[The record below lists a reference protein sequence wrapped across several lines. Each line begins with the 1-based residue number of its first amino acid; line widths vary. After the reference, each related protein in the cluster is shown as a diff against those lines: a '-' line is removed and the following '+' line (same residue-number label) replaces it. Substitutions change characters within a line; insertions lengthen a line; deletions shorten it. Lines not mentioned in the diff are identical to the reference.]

1 MGEWWLSQTPAKE
14 FMKQS
19 LQQNFQIL
27 WLPFSCLLKN
37 NLHWSKDLKLRNFRY
52 LCRSRSHK
60 RCKFNGTCGPT
71 FCSSCAWRS
80 AGSYIIFGHFSVLDQ
95 TLFKWQ
101 KKSVSL
107 VIMSKIVN
115 VVMANFYSSDYSSPC
130 PDAIQIKRS
139 LLTLS
144 FKLWGSYSEMVMWYA
159 FYALG
164 FRFKSHLAD
173 FGFVF
178 FLSTFLLFFFFTFF
192 QAYISHFRVSVRFGI
207 R

>member
-14 FMKQS
+14 SMKQS

-60 RCKFNGTCGPT
+60 RCKFNGTWCGPT

-101 KKSVSL
+101 KISVSL

-115 VVMANFYSSDYSSPC
+115 VVMANFYRSDYSSPC

-139 LLTLS
+139 LCPSNCEDRIVKWLCDMPSMLYVFGSNLTLPTLVLFFFFRLS
-144 FKLWGSYSEMVMWYA
+144 FC
-159 FYALG
+159 
-164 FRFKSHLAD
+164 
-173 FGFVF
+173 
-178 FLSTFLLFFFFTFF
+178 FFFFTFF